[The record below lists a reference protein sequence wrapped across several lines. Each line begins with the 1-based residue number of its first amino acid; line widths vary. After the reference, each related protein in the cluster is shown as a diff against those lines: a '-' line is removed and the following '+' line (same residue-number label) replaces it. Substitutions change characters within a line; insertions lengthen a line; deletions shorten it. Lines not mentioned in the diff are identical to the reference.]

1 MISIRS
7 RPDWMGGLGGSDF
20 SGYPVNEM
28 NPLLSLVNLVFRREG
43 FTLQVESLELRPA
56 KIYVLHGPNGS
67 GKSTLLNVLALL
79 LMPAAGEIHFNGV
92 PVKDAKERQRL
103 RRKITLVEQSPF
115 LFNASVYQNLAFGL
129 RLRDVRGDIQR
140 RRIAQALQAVGLEGF
155 ENRRAKEL
163 SGGETRR
170 VALARA
176 MVLRPQLLLLDEP
189 TAGLDQGA
197 LPLFEHC
204 LAALPD
210 QGTTVVIAGHD
221 ADQPRRLGGTILTL
235 DHGRLV
241 KQTDE
246 TQPLHKEMS

>member
-1 MISIRS
+1 M
-7 RPDWMGGLGGSDF
+7 D
-20 SGYPVNEM
+20 
-28 NPLLSLVNLVFRREG
+28 PLLTLNGLVFRRDD
-43 FTLQVESLELRPA
+43 FTLQIDRLELRPGE
-56 KIYVLHGPNGS
+56 IYLVHGPNGS
-67 GKSTLLNVLALL
+67 GKSTLLHLLALL
-79 LMPAAGEIHFNGV
+79 LTPSGGEICFNGL
-92 PVKDAKERQRL
+92 PVKGAQERQRL
-103 RRKITLVEQSPF
+103 RRQITLVEQSPF
-115 LFNASVYQNLAFGL
+115 LFRASVYQNLAFGL
-129 RLRDVRGDIQR
+129 RLRDVRGDLLR
-140 RRIAQALQAVGLEGF
+140 RRITQALQAVGLEGF

-176 MVLRPQLLLLDEP
+176 MALRPQLLLLDEP

-241 KQTDE
+241 KRTDE

>member
-1 MISIRS
+1 
-7 RPDWMGGLGGSDF
+7 
-20 SGYPVNEM
+20 M
-28 NPLLSLVNLVFRREG
+28 NPLLTLTDIVFRRDD
-43 FTLQVESLELRPA
+43 FTLSVDFLELRPGH
-56 KIYVLHGPNGS
+56 IYLLHGPNGS

-79 LMPAAGEIHFNGV
+79 LMPAEGEIHFKGI

-103 RRKITLVEQSPF
+103 RRQITLVEQSPF

-140 RRIAQALQAVGLEGF
+140 RRITQALQMVGLEGF
-155 ENRRAKEL
+155 ENRSAKEL

-246 TQPLHKEMS
+246 RSLCTRRCHERKPNA